1 MQYYIAGYS
10 LHNKIEPSWL
20 QPIANIQLAISYV
33 NTNVFYGWQQ
43 LILDILYSTVQLATA
58 YIKHTVL
65 YSWLQLI

>member
-43 LILDILYSTVQLATA
+43 LILDIQYCTVGNSLYLTYSTVQLAAA
-58 YIKHTVL
+58 YIM
-65 YSWLQLI
+65 